1 MRFGM
6 HLTFKEGPALARALG
21 CQALQVFCGNPRGW
35 LKTPLE
41 EDFIKSFRAGVAAAK
56 LDPIVVHATYLINLA
71 ARNDEIY
78 QKSADAFIIELKRA
92 QQLGASF
99 FVLHIG
105 NHMGAGP
112 DAGRARV
119 AAAMQRAEREVPDGP
134 VILVE
139 NTAGGGTSLGTTFE
153 EVAAV
158 INAAGIQRLGMCL
171 DTCHALAAGYDIR
184 TKTGV
189 KEMLDTIDKTIG
201 LKRLHCLHFNDS
213 KGALASHLDRHE
225 HIGAGQIGLDGFKA
239 LLADKRIWHLPA
251 ILETPKEFPTSDVEN
266 LWRTIEL
273 AIAAGAVK
281 KSEVG
286 TKPVGLETPSDKP
299 KPTVKSAISSPKT
312 KAVKSKKSV

>member
-6 HLTFKEGPALARALG
+6 HLTFKDGPALARSLG
-21 CQALQVFCGNPRGW
+21 CQALQIFCGNPRGW

-41 EDFIKSFRAGVAAAK
+41 ADFIASFRAGVAAAK

-71 ARNDEIY
+71 ARSDDIY
-78 QKSADAFIIELKRA
+78 QKSCDAFITELKRS
-92 QQLGASF
+92 QQLGARF

-112 DAGRARV
+112 EAGRARV

-134 VILVE
+134 EILVE

-158 INAAGIQRLGMCL
+158 IDASNISKLGLCL

-184 TKTGV
+184 TKDGV
-189 KEMLDTIDKTIG
+189 TKMLDTIDKTIS
-201 LKRLHCLHFNDS
+201 LKKLRCLHFNDS
-213 KGALASHLDRHE
+213 KGAVGSHLDRHE
-225 HIGAGQIGLDGFKA
+225 HIGSGEIGLDGFKA
-239 LLADKRIWHLPA
+239 LLADKRIWGLPA
-251 ILETPKEFPTSDVEN
+251 ILETPKELPSSDVDN

-281 KSEVG
+281 KSDVG
-286 TKPVGLETPSDKP
+286 TKPVGLETPSDSPKP
-299 KPTVKSAISSPKT
+299 KAKSAPK
-312 KAVKSKKSV
+312 KAPAKPRKKV

>member
-1 MRFGM
+1 M
-6 HLTFKEGPALARALG
+6 HLTFKEGPALARSLG
-21 CQALQVFCGNPRGW
+21 CQALQIFCGNPRGW
-35 LKTPLE
+35 LKTPLD
-41 EDFIKSFRAGVAAAK
+41 EDFIKSFRADAAAAK
-56 LDPIVVHATYLINLA
+56 LDPIIVHATYLINLA

-78 QKSADAFIIELKRA
+78 QKSCDAFITELKRCR
-92 QQLGASF
+92 QLGAKF

-112 DAGRARV
+112 EAGRARV
-119 AAAMQRAEREVPDGP
+119 AEAMQRAEREVPDGP
-134 VILVE
+134 EILVE

-158 INAAGIQRLGMCL
+158 LNGAGIKRLGMCL

-184 TKTGV
+184 TKKGV
-189 KEMLDTIDKTIG
+189 DEMLATIDKTVG

-213 KGALASHLDRHE
+213 KGALGSHLDRHE
-225 HIGAGQIGLDGFKA
+225 HIGSGEIGLEGFKA
-239 LLADKRIWHLPA
+239 LLADKRLWHLPA

-281 KSEVG
+281 KSDVG
-286 TKPVGLETPSDKP
+286 EKPVGLETPSDNPKP
-299 KPTVKSAISSPKT
+299 KAKSAPPEKKNSV
-312 KAVKSKKSV
+312 VKSKKTK